1 LWDDPDMV
9 PVPVIPVFSDN
20 SMTYDVNENNN
31 QNHLDDGNHAIRMG
45 LPPSAN
51 GNQPY
56 YGGHSIAQTDHTIA
70 GL

>member
-1 LWDDPDMV
+1 MV

-20 SMTYDVNENNN
+20 SMTYDVTEN
-31 QNHLDDGNHAIRMG
+31 QNQDGAPNTRMG

-56 YGGHSIAQTDHTIA
+56 YGGHSIA
-70 GL
+70 